1 MFRALLDWRRYFE
14 GASQENPRG
23 ISPRNIWNS
32 ASTVGEQNKA
42 GCQEK
47 PLCQCEALTRELSRI
62 KKRMNSDSFVLRLAY
77 ISVSMLCIG
86 SNNIRTKTDTGG
98 QGE

>member
-23 ISPRNIWNS
+23 INPRNIWNS
-32 ASTVGEQNKA
+32 ASTVEERNKA

-47 PLCQCEALTRELSRI
+47 PLCQPYLIAFGLEFSI
-62 KKRMNSDSFVLRLAY
+62 FNSQFSMNS
-77 ISVSMLCIG
+77 
-86 SNNIRTKTDTGG
+86 
-98 QGE
+98 